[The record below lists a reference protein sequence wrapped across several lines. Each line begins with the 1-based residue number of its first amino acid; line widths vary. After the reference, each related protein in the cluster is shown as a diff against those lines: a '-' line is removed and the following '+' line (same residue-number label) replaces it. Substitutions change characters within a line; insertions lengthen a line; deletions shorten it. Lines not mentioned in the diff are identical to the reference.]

1 MAHSDLFDLAVARAL
16 TYAQRL
22 GLPLNDPV
30 TLRSGLELWYLR
42 TRFAYRVPLDDVVAA
57 LGAHPGDQ
65 SVQWSGGPEGG
76 WS

>member
-16 TYAQRL
+16 TYARRL

-30 TLRSGLELWYLR
+30 ALRSGLELWYLR

-57 LGAHPGDQ
+57 LGVHPGDQ
-65 SVQWSGGPEGG
+65 SVQWSGGPGG
-76 WS
+76 RWS